1 MKVKILSLSKNEDF
15 KKILGGTKINCKYIT
30 IFFKNIY
37 FKNPGSLN
45 ISFITKKKI
54 GNAVVRNKIKRRIKN
69 IMNDALKVIKINKK
83 YSYLF
88 MAKKNVFDDE
98 YKVIKEHIYKDLKK
112 IK

>member
-1 MKVKILSLSKNEDF
+1 
-15 KKILGGTKINCKYIT
+15 
-30 IFFKNIY
+30 
-37 FKNPGSLN
+37 
-45 ISFITKKKI
+45 
-54 GNAVVRNKIKRRIKN
+54 
-69 IMNDALKVIKINKK
+69 MNDALKVIKINKK